1 MTILVGYPI
10 NRRAKAVLS
19 LAGMLAR
26 SSGEDLLVCTVIPAP
41 WMPGLSR
48 ADEGYRSY
56 IDESAESA
64 LAQARADLAKRR
76 IRQVHHGSIP
86 VCSQRPGG
94 GGRDSMRPA

>member
-19 LAGMLAR
+19 LAAMLAR

-56 IDESAESA
+56 IEESAEVAWVS
-64 LAQARADLAKRR
+64 RDDLTRLDMHPEIRRR
-76 IRQVHHGSIP
+76 IQHGLIHDP
-86 VCSQRPGG
+86 KPYL
-94 GGRDSMRPA
+94 D

>member
-64 LAQARADLAKRR
+64 LAQARADLPRTYPPSSPRFNPGLLPAAWWRR
-76 IRQVHHGSIP
+76 P
-86 VCSQRPGG
+86 N
-94 GGRDSMRPA
+94 SMRSA